1 MTDPKD
7 KAKHASGTATDP
19 SSQGSIARTDATGGA
34 LDPEFLAWQT
44 SLPVDHRLLDVDC
57 AGSIAHV
64 GSLVDGGIIT
74 EAEGEQLRAALEAI
88 PEKIDSGEL
97 ELPLEEDV
105 HMAVEVLVK
114 RLAGDVADK
123 MHTGRSRNDQVA
135 TDLKLWTRLAG
146 HVLEEHL
153 RKLDEGVAAWAKQ
166 WGDTAMPAY
175 THRQVAIPVLAHLWI
190 DAALAQPL
198 FRDRRFLRV
207 LGLELAE
214 SPLGAGAIGG
224 NTLPIDASLSARALG
239 FADAPRNPIDAVGQ
253 RDHALTLAFM
263 CTRIAMHLSRFCAD
277 MVEMCSDGLFV
288 LDGAIACGSSMMPH
302 KRNPDL
308 FELVRAQAALRYGE
322 LVQLMTTFQGLGSG
336 YHRDLQQDKEILFR
350 AFDGTVNCLKM
361 ITLSLEHMEP
371 KPERCLQ
378 ALKEGDAVAT
388 DLTEHLVAEGMAFR
402 TAYRHIGALVA
413 AQRAQDKR
421 LYQLTEADLDAA
433 GLPHSLL
440 DLLDPAASARRRA
453 EKFIPRH
460 GEPAPAPE
468 PEL

>member
-1 MTDPKD
+1 MSDPKD
-7 KAKHASGTATDP
+7 KASPATQP
-19 SSQGSIARTDATGGA
+19 ANEGSIARTSATGGA
-34 LDPEFLAWQT
+34 LDPDFLAWQT
-44 SLPVDHRLLDVDC
+44 SLPFDQRLLDVDC

-64 GSLVDGGIIT
+64 GSLVEAGILT
-74 EAEGEQLRAALEAI
+74 AEEGEQLREALEAI
-88 PEKIDSGEL
+88 PEKIDEGEL

-135 TDLKLWTRLAG
+135 TDLKLWARLAG

-153 RKLDEGVAAWAKQ
+153 SKLDQTVSNWADRY
-166 WGDTAMPAY
+166 GDIAMPAY
-175 THRQVAIPVLAHLWI
+175 THRQVAIPVLASLWI

-198 FRDRRFLRV
+198 FRDRRYLRV

-224 NTLPIDASLSARALG
+224 NTLPINAKTSARALG

-277 MVEMCSDGLFV
+277 MVEMCSDGLFE

-322 LVQLMTTFQGLGSG
+322 LVQLLTTF
-336 YHRDLQQDKEILFR
+336 LF
-350 AFDGTVNCLKM
+350 
-361 ITLSLEHMEP
+361 
-371 KPERCLQ
+371 
-378 ALKEGDAVAT
+378 
-388 DLTEHLVAEGMAFR
+388 
-402 TAYRHIGALVA
+402 
-413 AQRAQDKR
+413 
-421 LYQLTEADLDAA
+421 
-433 GLPHSLL
+433 
-440 DLLDPAASARRRA
+440 
-453 EKFIPRH
+453 
-460 GEPAPAPE
+460 
-468 PEL
+468 